1 MRAIE
6 RAGLAGAVALAA
18 MAGATSLAP
27 TAAMAVDSG
36 GTVEMQRLYNP
47 NSGEHFYTGNTN
59 ERDHLVRVGW
69 RSEGTGWTAPKSSD
83 TPVYRLYNP
92 NAGDHHYTTS
102 AYERDSLVKAGWR
115 YEGVGW
121 YSSDSEA
128 VPLYR
133 QYNPNAKAGA
143 HNYTT
148 SKAEND
154 YLVRVG
160 WNAEG
165 IGWYG
170 VDTSEKPHEHVWATR
185 TVTDAAAW
193 DEQVE
198 DKAAWDEQVEDKAA
212 WDEQVEDKAAWDEQ
226 VEDKAAWDEHVYGEK
241 PVYESR
247 SYATVTD
254 SLGTGTISVR
264 TDEEFQA
271 LTADMSRCY
280 ATVRFDSDDGN
291 WNKKRSAQYIKGKNA
306 WEAAGEPAT
315 GDFVD
320 PDDSTIVISGGRW
333 SWNLVFQT
341 VQTGTVWGQVDVIHH
356 PATYKTVHHPATY
369 KTVHH
374 PATYKTVHH
383 PATYKTVHHPAV
395 THEETYCTICGKVKG
410 E

>member
-1 MRAIE
+1 MY
-6 RAGLAGAVALAA
+6 
-18 MAGATSLAP
+18 
-27 TAAMAVDSG
+27 
-36 GTVEMQRLYNP
+36 RLYNP
-47 NSGEHFYTGNTN
+47 NSGEHFYTASGG

-102 AYERDSLVKAGWR
+102 RGERDHLLSVGWR
-115 YEGVGW
+115 DEGIGW
-121 YSSDSEA
+121 YSSDTEA

-148 SKAEND
+148 SRAESD

-160 WNAEG
+160 WNYEG

-170 VDTSEKPHEHVWATR
+170 VDTSEKPHEHIWATR

-198 DKAAWDEQVEDKAA
+198 DKAAWDEP
-212 WDEQVEDKAAWDEQ
+212 
-226 VEDKAAWDEHVYGEK
+226 VYGEK
-241 PVYESR
+241 PVYGSR

-291 WNKKRSAQYIKGKNA
+291 WNEKRSTQYIKGKNA

-333 SWNLVFQT
+333 AWSVVYQT

-356 PATYKTVHHPATY
+356 PATYKTVHHPA
-369 KTVHH
+369 
-374 PATYKTVHH
+374 
-383 PATYKTVHHPAV
+383 V
-395 THEETYCTICGKVKG
+395 THEETYCTVCGAIKSPSDAT